1 MDAETLETLHK
12 LFQSVERQ
20 TDWKAALD
28 TLLGTLRH
36 RFVYDNVSIYL
47 TEPGGRGQEVVY
59 ARAVGRG
66 RHAEADGTWGGS
78 ISGHV
83 VNSEAPVVVEP
94 GETVPGTNR
103 LLNAYVLG
111 VPLYIGARLSGSL
124 VFVRFGGPSYLPE
137 HVALASLIASWT
149 ASLLERKAL
158 QEARIELESVQRQ
171 MRLQDDFASTIS
183 HELRTPLGFIKGYT
197 TSLLRQDANWDG
209 DTQHEFLTIIDE
221 EADRLTGL
229 IENMLE
235 SARLKSKTLQFKFQQ
250 IRLDALIR
258 DVTMRVTTHHRDL
271 KVEFDFEAAPPIQG
285 DALRISQVFE
295 NLFGNA
301 IKYAP
306 GSPIRI
312 TLRPENGALQVAFR
326 DFGPGIPEDFIPFI
340 FERFYR
346 VPGERA
352 ITGTGLGLYIC
363 KQIILAHHGKIW
375 AESILD
381 AGTTFFIQ
389 LPADT
394 PD

>member
-1 MDAETLETLHK
+1 
-12 LFQSVERQ
+12 
-20 TDWKAALD
+20 
-28 TLLGTLRH
+28 
-36 RFVYDNVSIYL
+36 
-47 TEPGGRGQEVVY
+47 
-59 ARAVGRG
+59 
-66 RHAEADGTWGGS
+66 
-78 ISGHV
+78 
-83 VNSEAPVVVEP
+83 
-94 GETVPGTNR
+94 
-103 LLNAYVLG
+103 
-111 VPLYIGARLSGSL
+111 
-124 VFVRFGGPSYLPE
+124 
-137 HVALASLIASWT
+137 
-149 ASLLERKAL
+149 
-158 QEARIELESVQRQ
+158 
-171 MRLQDDFASTIS
+171 
-183 HELRTPLGFIKGYT
+183 
-197 TSLLRQDANWDG
+197 
-209 DTQHEFLTIIDE
+209 
-221 EADRLTGL
+221 
-229 IENMLE
+229 
-235 SARLKSKTLQFKFQQ
+235 
-250 IRLDALIR
+250 
-258 DVTMRVTTHHRDL
+258 MRVTTHHRDL

>member
-149 ASLLERKAL
+149 ASLLERKA
-158 QEARIELESVQRQ
+158 
-171 MRLQDDFASTIS
+171 
-183 HELRTPLGFIKGYT
+183 
-197 TSLLRQDANWDG
+197 
-209 DTQHEFLTIIDE
+209 
-221 EADRLTGL
+221 
-229 IENMLE
+229 
-235 SARLKSKTLQFKFQQ
+235 
-250 IRLDALIR
+250 
-258 DVTMRVTTHHRDL
+258 
-271 KVEFDFEAAPPIQG
+271 
-285 DALRISQVFE
+285 
-295 NLFGNA
+295 
-301 IKYAP
+301 
-306 GSPIRI
+306 
-312 TLRPENGALQVAFR
+312 
-326 DFGPGIPEDFIPFI
+326 
-340 FERFYR
+340 
-346 VPGERA
+346 
-352 ITGTGLGLYIC
+352 
-363 KQIILAHHGKIW
+363 
-375 AESILD
+375 
-381 AGTTFFIQ
+381 
-389 LPADT
+389 
-394 PD
+394 